1 MKFAS
6 GKYLFKTTSWAGPKG
21 VPLPKPG
28 FIHGNQ
34 IDAPVNYVPEYYLF
48 KYVNGNG
55 KEVIATS

>member
-1 MKFAS
+1 MKLYRIILS
-6 GKYLFKTTSWAGPKG
+6 TISWAGPKG

-28 FIHGNQ
+28 FIDGNR

-48 KYVNGNG
+48 KYVNGIG